1 MLLDFSYTCPMCRGA
16 FMKIEEEPEANIEQ
30 SETGDDTASSE
41 GLISRFKSVVC
52 LNVYTLYKKIVGPP
66 LSNNVIEM
74 NTMSA

>member
-16 FMKIEEEPEANIEQ
+16 FMKNEEEPEANIEQ
-30 SETGDDTASSE
+30 SETGDDIASSE

-52 LNVYTLYKKIVGPP
+52 LNFYTLYKKIVGPP